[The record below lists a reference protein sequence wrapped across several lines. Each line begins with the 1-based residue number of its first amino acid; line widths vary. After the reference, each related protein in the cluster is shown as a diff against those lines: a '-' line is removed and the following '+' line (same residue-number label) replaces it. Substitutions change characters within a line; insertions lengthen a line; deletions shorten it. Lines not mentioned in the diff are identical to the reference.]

1 MSSINKRPEKEWNFQ
16 EYVDRLIALDP
27 IHINKMFIELTNQI
41 SRLRERIAELEKRPT
56 PTRHVHWLDMS
67 R

>member
-1 MSSINKRPEKEWNFQ
+1 MKINKRDVLVVTEPD
-16 EYVDRLIALDP
+16 DRDIR
-27 IHINKMFIELTNQI
+27 INLMFIELTNQI
-41 SRLRERIAELEKRPT
+41 SRLRERVSELEKRPT